1 MCLTMHFRGL
11 SPNMDIN
18 LDLTNFSRAMD
29 CDLRQQGGDKKHK
42 NREDFSQN
50 VGLHKILLLYS
61 HLFNNFYRTVPSAW
75 ETCEVREDSGYVGQE
90 RAAGH
95 HHEDRGAAEE
105 QPAGDTIIILNTG
118 ATTHLWRQARQDLV
132 QLKVEIDE
140 FMESVLANPENQVGF
155 TYWIYINIKHY
166 FTCRT
171 PPCTQPEICLQ
182 QIHWTWKTFLNHP
195 KCQW

>member
-18 LDLTNFSRAMD
+18 LDLTSFSRAMD

-61 HLFNNFYRTVPSAW
+61 HLFNNFYRTVPSAR
-75 ETCEVREDSGYVGQE
+75 ETCEVREDGGYVGQE

-105 QPAGDTIIILNTG
+105 QPAGDTIIICICSRLVTCDVRHGKIWSSSRLRLMNSWS
-118 ATTHLWRQARQDLV
+118 LFWRI
-132 QLKVEIDE
+132 LK
-140 FMESVLANPENQVGF
+140 
-155 TYWIYINIKHY
+155 T
-166 FTCRT
+166 R
-171 PPCTQPEICLQ
+171 
-182 QIHWTWKTFLNHP
+182 
-195 KCQW
+195 